1 MLSASM
7 TPFFL
12 VTPSKKCNTDIRNK
26 QKIKSNGLLDVFRP
40 EFTST
45 PSYGVPKTSTPVSKA
60 IVGKKLFKATKP
72 PTVIESTA
80 RQFRFSQLTNRIR
93 EKQKIKTK
101 ATTCHNIILKV
112 DFGCR
117 NCCAPKSS
125 HKVDYTRRLRPQNYF
140 AIKNVCRTNL
150 IQLEDI
156 KFNFFQG

>member
-1 MLSASM
+1 MMSGSM

-12 VTPSKKCNTDIRNK
+12 VTPSKKCHTDARRK
-26 QKIKSNGLLDVFRP
+26 LKSNGLLDVFRP

-60 IVGKKLFKATKP
+60 IVGKKLFKEAKP
-72 PTVIESTA
+72 PVVESTA
-80 RQFRFSQLTNRIR
+80 RRFRFSQLTNRIR

-101 ATTCHNIILKV
+101 TATCHNIILKV

-117 NCCAPKSS
+117 NCCAPKPS
-125 HKVDYTRRLRPQNYF
+125 HNVDYTGRLRPQSYF

-156 KFNFFQG
+156 KFNFYQG